1 MALDCQEQFELELEP
16 MSEPVP
22 IAEQL
27 PAFAHDFE
35 ALCHEVGKR
44 IVGQSQAI
52 CGVVTAAVCGGHVL
66 IEGPPGVGKTALVE
80 AFARAADLALQR
92 IQFTPELMPADL
104 LGTHVIIE
112 TAQGRR
118 TFEFQQGPIFAN
130 VVLADHINRGLP
142 RTQSAL
148 LQAMEGGE
156 ISVAHETFQL
166 PAPFLVMATQNPQE
180 SEGTYPLPE
189 PEIDRFFFKL
199 VFARPSVAELEAIVE
214 QSAASEPPP
223 FRAVVDGRRL
233 LKMRQLARQVEM
245 PPALRRWAVML
256 AAATHPDDA
265 HAPQSVRRFV
275 REGAS
280 PRGAQAL
287 VLGAKATAAAAGR
300 AVVEA
305 EDVRAVAPWAL
316 AHRITLN
323 FEGHSEQVPAGQL
336 VTEILEAL
344 APPA

>member
-1 MALDCQEQFELELEP
+1 

-27 PAFAHDFE
+27 EAFAHDFE
-35 ALCHEVGKR
+35 ALCREMGKL
-44 IVGQSQAI
+44 IVGQEQA
-52 CGVVTAAVCGGHVL
+52 VAAAVTAAVCGGHVL

-80 AFARAADLALQR
+80 AFVRAANLSMQR

-118 TFEFQQGPIFAN
+118 TFEFQQGPIFTN

-148 LQAMEGGE
+148 LQAMEGDE

-166 PAPFLVMATQNPQE
+166 PEPFLVMATQNPQE

-189 PEIDRFFFKL
+189 PEIDRFLFKL
-199 VFARPSVAELEAIVE
+199 VFPRPSVAELEAIVE
-214 QSAASEPPP
+214 RTTAVEPPVS
-223 FRAVVDGRRL
+223 RAVVDGRRL
-233 LKMRQLARQVEM
+233 LKMRRIARQVEV
-245 PPALRRWAVML
+245 PAPLRRWAVML
-256 AAATHPDDA
+256 ASATHPDDV
-265 HAPQSVRRFV
+265 HAPESVRRFV

-287 VLGAKATAAAAGR
+287 VQGAKAAAAAAGR
-300 AVVEA
+300 PAAVA

-316 AHRITLN
+316 AHRMMLN
-323 FEGHSEQVPAGQL
+323 FEGHSEQVAPGRLVGDVLEGLAAPA
-336 VTEILEAL
+336 
-344 APPA
+344 